1 MRKKHKYGAK
11 KSECHHGHTHD
22 SIKEAKRCNELH
34 LLERAGEISHLQVH
48 PQFWFVLPDG
58 RQIKHENGRRV
69 GMKPDFRYSEGLLR
83 DTVEDVKGFKTADY
97 VLRKAIFKALFPD
110 INFVES

>member
-1 MRKKHKYGAK
+1 MRRKHKYGAK
-11 KSECHHGHTHD
+11 KSECQHGHTHD

-48 PQFWFVLPDG
+48 PQFWFVIDG

-69 GMKPDFRYSEGLLR
+69 GMKPDFQYFEGEQNV
-83 DTVEDVKGFKTADY
+83 VEDCKGFRTPDY
-97 VLRKAIFKALFPD
+97 VLRKAIFKALFPH
-110 INFVES
+110 ITFLET